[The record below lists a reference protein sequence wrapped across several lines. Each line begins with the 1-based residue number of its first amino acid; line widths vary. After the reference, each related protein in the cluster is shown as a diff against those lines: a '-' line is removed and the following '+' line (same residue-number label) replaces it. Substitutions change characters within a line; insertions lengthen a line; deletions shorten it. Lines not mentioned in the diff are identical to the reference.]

1 MGRFNRGEKMDNSLW
16 PIVGALIVFVVLL
29 YPYVRIIR
37 QAGYSGWWV
46 LILFVPL
53 VNIVMLWVFALARWP
68 ALHRTGPAAS
78 EV

>member
-1 MGRFNRGEKMDNSLW
+1 MNNFSVW
-16 PIVGALIVFVVLL
+16 PLVGAIVVLVVFV

-68 ALHRTGPAAS
+68 ATHRATSVPT